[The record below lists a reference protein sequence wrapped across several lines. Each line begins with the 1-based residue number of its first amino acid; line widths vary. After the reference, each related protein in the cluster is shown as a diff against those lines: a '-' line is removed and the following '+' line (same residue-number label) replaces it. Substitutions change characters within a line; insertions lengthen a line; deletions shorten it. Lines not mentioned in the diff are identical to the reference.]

1 MYPNEIFL
9 GMGMYEILMVL
20 GFFGSLLCFRIF
32 ADRFGFGVRMQNLC
46 IVCALA
52 ALIGG
57 YGSAVLFQAFY
68 NALEGGGFV
77 INANTG
83 ATFYG
88 GLIGGVAVFL
98 LVYFVAGRF
107 LLEKGETVKN
117 FPLLADI
124 AAPAIAVAHGMG
136 RLGCLFAGCC
146 HGRVTTAW
154 YGIYNAYLHQ
164 KTVPLQLFEA
174 IFLFA
179 LCALLILRLLN
190 RRKNNLAVY
199 LMAYAIWRFLL
210 EFWRADDRGAS
221 PLSFL
226 SPSQFI
232 AVILFLVGA
241 GMLLWSILRARKD
254 GKDAA

>member
-52 ALIGG
+52 ALVGG
-57 YGSAVLFQAFY
+57 YGSAVLFQAAY
-68 NALEGGGFV
+68 NALEGGKFE
-77 INANTG
+77 ITSTTG

-98 LVYFVAGRF
+98 IVYFLAGHF
-107 LLEKGETVKN
+107 LLQKGETVEN
-117 FPLLADI
+117 FALLSNI

-136 RLGCLFAGCC
+136 RIGCLFAGCC
-146 HGRVTTAW
+146 HGKVTTAW
-154 YGIYNAYLHQ
+154 YGVYNAYLHQ

-179 LCALLILRLLN
+179 LCGLLILRLLQ
-190 RRKNNLAVY
+190 RKGNNLAIY
-199 LMAYAIWRFLL
+199 LMAYAVWRFLL
-210 EFWRADDRGAS
+210 EFSRADDRGAS
-221 PLSFL
+221 PISFL

-232 AVILFLVGA
+232 AVILFLVGG
-241 GMLLWSILRARKD
+241 GMLLWSVLRARKD
-254 GKDAA
+254 GRDAA